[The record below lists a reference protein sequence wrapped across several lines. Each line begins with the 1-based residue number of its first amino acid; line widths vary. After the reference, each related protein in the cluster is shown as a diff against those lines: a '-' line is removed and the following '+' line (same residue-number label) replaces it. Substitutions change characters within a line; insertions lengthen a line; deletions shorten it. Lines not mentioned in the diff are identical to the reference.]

1 MKTRLDTTE
10 KILDTNIDKLLV
22 KSVLFA
28 YTQEQYI
35 RKAMEET
42 FAKVDLPLEIIL
54 PDDYSTNL
62 DKYKQQHH
70 GGFQ

>member
-54 PDDYSTNL
+54 PDDYSRNL

-70 GGFQ
+70 GGL